1 MAEKK
6 KLDEIA
12 AQLGEDILAVKGT
25 LEIMDTSVTEEDLH
39 ELLMK
44 ALERMDVIQRVSNEM
59 LAFLRN
65 CLDKM
70 DELHKS
76 QSPPPPSQ

>member
-12 AQLGEDILAVKGT
+12 DQINEDILAVKGT

-39 ELLMK
+39 ALLLK
-44 ALERMDVIQRVSNEM
+44 ALERMDEIQRVSNEM
-59 LAFLRN
+59 LLFLKN

-70 DELHKS
+70 DELHK
-76 QSPPPPSQ
+76 

>member
-12 AQLGEDILAVKGT
+12 DQINEDILAVKGT

-39 ELLMK
+39 ALLLK
-44 ALERMDVIQRVSNEM
+44 ALERMDEIQRVSNEM
-59 LAFLRN
+59 LLFLRN
-65 CLDKM
+65 CLDK
-70 DELHKS
+70 
-76 QSPPPPSQ
+76 

>member
-12 AQLGEDILAVKGT
+12 AQLSEDILAVKGT

>member
-12 AQLGEDILAVKGT
+12 DQINEDILAVKGT

-39 ELLMK
+39 ALLLK
-44 ALERMDVIQRVSNEM
+44 ALERMDEIQRVSNEM
-59 LAFLRN
+59 LLFLRN

-70 DELHKS
+70 DEFHK
-76 QSPPPPSQ
+76 

>member
-12 AQLGEDILAVKGT
+12 AQLSEDILAVKGT

-39 ELLMK
+39 ALLLK
-44 ALERMDVIQRVSNEM
+44 ALDRMDEIQRVSNEM

-70 DELHKS
+70 DELHKA